1 MEPTLHVLLVEDEEK
16 LAAAL
21 KRGLGEEGM
30 TVEAAASA
38 EAAETLLKGG
48 THFEVLVLDVKLP
61 GKDGFTFLRELRAGG
76 DATPVLLLTARGA
89 LDDRVTGLNAGGDDY
104 LVKPFAFAELVA
116 RIRALGRR
124 QSRPASPLLKVGDI
138 ELDTVRRRAQR
149 AGRPLNLSPKELML
163 LELLMRHAGQVVTRQ
178 MIAETVWA
186 ADYNDLTNLIEV
198 FVNRLRQKLD
208 PEGGKALVATV
219 RGVGYTM
226 RAE

>member
-16 LAAAL
+16 LAGAL

-30 TVEAAASA
+30 TVECAASA
-38 EAAETLLKGG
+38 EAAQEVLKGG
-48 THFEVLVLDVKLP
+48 ARFDVLALDVKLP
-61 GKDGFTFLRELRAGG
+61 GKDGFTFLRELRGGG

-116 RIRALGRR
+116 RLRALARR
-124 QSRPASPLLKVGDI
+124 QARPPSPMLKVGDI

-149 AGRPLNLSPKELML
+149 GGRALSLSPKELML

-208 PEGGKALVATV
+208 PGGGKALVATV

>member
-1 MEPTLHVLLVEDEEK
+1 MEPTLHVLLVEDEER

-21 KRGLGEEGM
+21 KRGLGEEGLM
-30 TVEAAASA
+30 VECAGSA
-38 EAAETLLKGG
+38 EAAEEVLKRGAR
-48 THFEVLVLDVKLP
+48 FEVIVLDVKLP

-76 DATPVLLLTARGA
+76 DSTPVLLLTARGA

-116 RIRALGRR
+116 RIRALARR
-124 QSRPASPLLKVGDI
+124 QSRPPSPILKAGDI
-138 ELDTVRRRAQR
+138 EFDTVRRRAQR
-149 AGRPLNLSPKELML
+149 AGRALNLSPKEMML

-208 PEGGKALVATV
+208 PEGGKSLIATV